1 MDSYPLLSSKTLDKR
16 KTLSFLK
23 NLNLKRKMG
32 KRKGRIKRD
41 KAHIKGINWTRE
53 LMQHV
58 ILVFFFFFFFFL
70 C

>member
-41 KAHIKGINWTRE
+41 KAHIKGINET
-53 LMQHV
+53 
-58 ILVFFFFFFFFL
+58 FFFFFFFFFFFGFAENT
-70 C
+70 